1 MKKYFISGID
11 TDAGK
16 SYVTAGL
23 AKFLYDAGKSVS
35 TFKLVQTGCPEGN
48 SIDIE
53 LHRRLAGMPFSAFD
67 RAGKTFPAVFS
78 YPASPHLAAE
88 LDHRELDFAA
98 IESALAEVDAA
109 FEYVLIEGAGGLLVP
124 LTRELLTADYAARRQ
139 WPLILV
145 TNGVLGSINH
155 TLLSLEAA
163 ARRGM
168 TIAAVVYNWMPGLDE
183 LIAEDARAFMQDF
196 VRRHYPETLWIEQPL
211 HTKGKAFPLPDAG
224 KLFGGKA

>member
-1 MKKYFISGID
+1 MRKYFISGID

-35 TFKLVQTGCPEGN
+35 TFKLVQTGCPDGN

-53 LHRRLAGMPFSAFD
+53 LHRRLAGMPFTAFD
-67 RAGKTFPAVFS
+67 NAGKTFPAVFS

-109 FEYVLIEGAGGLLVP
+109 FEYVLIEGAGGLFVP
-124 LTRELLTADYAARRQ
+124 LTRELLTIDYALKQ
-139 WPLILV
+139 NWPLVLV

-163 ARRGM
+163 ERRNM
-168 TIAAVVYNWMPGLDE
+168 KIAAVVYNHMPGLDE
-183 LIAEDARAFMQDF
+183 LIAEDARDYMRDF
-196 VRRHYPETLWIEQPL
+196 VRRHHRGTLWIEQPL
-211 HTKGKAFPLPDAG
+211 HIKGRALPLPDAG
-224 KLFGGKA
+224 KLFGVDA